1 MLCVAAGSQA
11 FPAFPYEPYPIQ
23 RDFMQALYET
33 IDAGQIGLFESP
45 TGVAFL
51 CPSRLSSCLIMR
63 LNDILVHMYTVNC
76 IAGTGKTL
84 SLICSSLQWLE
95 DRHAIEAAEAQ
106 AAKSSAAGDTSQRMH
121 LGYYDT
127 PFLSEHKLSAQMVR
141 GSKTF
146 VGTAARRCGTGVCYT
161 RAAAIGD
168 S

>member
-1 MLCVAAGSQA
+1 MLYVAAGSQA

-45 TGVAFL
+45 TGAAFL
-51 CPSRLSSCLIMR
+51 CPSTLSSCLIMR

-127 PFLSEHKLSAQMVR
+127 PILSEHKLSAQMVR

-146 VGTAARRCGTGVCYT
+146 VGTAARRCGTGVCHT

-168 S
+168 I